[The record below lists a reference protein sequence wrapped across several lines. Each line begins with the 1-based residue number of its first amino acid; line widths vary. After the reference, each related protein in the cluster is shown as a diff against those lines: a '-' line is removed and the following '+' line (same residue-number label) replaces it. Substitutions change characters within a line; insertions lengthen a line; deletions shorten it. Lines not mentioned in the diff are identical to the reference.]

1 MSRKASQALRDTKSD
16 GFFFDTEMIVRCKK
30 LGFPL
35 VEVGVEWAETKRKSP
50 SKVKLFSDGKR
61 IGLDLLKFRLNM

>member
-1 MSRKASQALRDTKSD
+1 LA
-16 GFFFDTEMIVRCKK
+16 
-30 LGFPL
+30 
-35 VEVGVEWAETKRKSP
+35 EVGVEWAETKRKSP